1 MLGTAAQ
8 HLDQAGADALRHA
21 GTVTHRRVIG
31 RVLVELA
38 WNPMRCKGGVRGG
51 GGATGLAEPA
61 RQGRGAIDLRQGAV
75 ESAG

>member
-1 MLGTAAQ
+1 MPGTAAQ
-8 HLDQAGADALRHA
+8 HLDQAGADALQHA

-51 GGATGLAEPA
+51 ATGLAEPA
-61 RQGRGAIDLRQGAV
+61 RQGRGGIDLRQGAV